1 MSKSVLELAVGTGQ
15 WNAGLKKAKSALD
28 NFTQSQGGLQQAL
41 AKDSDSMQKFVR
53 MMGQAD
59 STAKTAKGQMNDYK
73 STIEQLTMQYNRMTD
88 AQKKT
93 IGQDYLHAI
102 DQMKQKY
109 QFVNEEIQEM
119 NRSLNNVKL
128 PDMKDGVGG
137 LFSGMGDKMSG
148 ALQVFAGNMLTKAA
162 GAVANL
168 GSEMVDMVQQGVE
181 LAKQGEGIR
190 IAFERL
196 GRGDILDGLREATHG
211 TVTDIELMK
220 AAVKFNDFKLP
231 LDELGT
237 MLAFAQQKAKD
248 TGQSVDYMVDSIVT
262 GLGRKSL
269 MILDNLGLSANEV
282 KEKMAETGDM
292 TKAVGEIIREQ
303 MSKAG
308 DYVETA
314 ADRAAQANVSLQNK
328 MEELGR
334 KFGPLQEASNNFWT
348 SMKIGIL
355 DIVGGP
361 LARLLNG
368 LTEAGRLKNML
379 NDMNGGGGGAETNT
393 ERQLR
398 ILREYSGGGKG
409 IEGKRDLYN
418 RQIAEYRKKEE
429 KAWRDANRL
438 REELKGLREQQTSSG
453 FAGNLSPLISEASRQ
468 LEAAENRAK
477 AIQVMRANYEAGAK
491 GILNPSSPASKSLSI
506 TSTGKTGGKSGK
518 DEEEAAIGSIDYQT
532 KKVQELQKAW
542 RAAAD
547 DDSREKIKQQIE
559 EQQYVLDKMTGKEK
573 FDPSKMKEIKGT
585 SLLPEINDSTID
597 AQTKKVQQLQEAW
610 RAAADDDSREKIKK
624 EIEEQQYV
632 LDRMTGKRSS
642 LLPEINDSTIDAQT
656 KKVQQLQEAWRAA
669 ANDDSRKK
677 IKEELE
683 SAQKV
688 LDNMNIRAKKP
699 VLRDPLE
706 GLKTMKQSIQL
717 ELKTEAVK
725 VDENT
730 LHTLMKDALQNGI
743 NGMDIQFNAIGEKIG
758 KGIDVPESTWD
769 KIIEEYNSVR
779 EQLGMEPITI
789 DIKTGNMKEIGN
801 DAKVVKGS
809 FKEAAS
815 AVGSLGSAL
824 SGLDDPGAKI
834 AGTVAQAI
842 ANIALAFSSADLKEG
857 EKGNV
862 WYWIAATAAGLATMV
877 STISSIHAATNYA
890 EGGMIKGNSYSGDNI
905 LGMNNSTGELVGLN
919 AGEIVLNRA
928 QQGNL
933 LSQGSGGGFNGQIV
947 GMIEGE
953 KIVLVANRYF
963 KRSGQG
969 EIVTW
974 KN

>member
-88 AQKKT
+88 AQKKSV
-93 IGQDYLHAI
+93 GQEYLSAI
-102 DQMKQKY
+102 DKMKQKY
-109 QFVNEEIQEM
+109 QSLNEEIRQM
-119 NRSLNNVKL
+119 NQSLSNTKM
-128 PDMKDGVGG
+128 PDVDKGATG
-137 LFSGMGDKMSG
+137 LFGGGKLDGM
-148 ALQVFAGNMLTKAA
+148 LQVFGGNLMTKAA
-162 GAVANL
+162 GMAASFASEL
-168 GSEMVDMVQQGVE
+168 GDMVQQGVE

-211 TVTDIELMK
+211 TVTDLELMK

-231 LDELGT
+231 VEELGT

-303 MSKAG
+303 MAKAG
-308 DYVETA
+308 DYMETA

-334 KFGPLQEASNNFWT
+334 KFGPVEEASSQLWT

-355 DIVGGP
+355 DIIGGP
-361 LARLLNG
+361 LTDLLNK
-368 LTEAGRLKNML
+368 LTQAGRMANAYGML
-379 NDMNGGGGGAETNT
+379 GGSSKVGRMVSNLSNE
-393 ERQLR
+393 
-398 ILREYSGGGKG
+398 K
-409 IEGKRDLYN
+409 EGN
-418 RQIAEYRKKEE
+418 RQTLYQIQQE
-429 KAWRDANRL
+429 KFWKYINP
-438 REELKGLREQQTSSG
+438 REQQLKDIRAWQSG
-453 FAGNLSPLISEASRQ
+453 ERNEALQKRVGAITEKYGSLDATKIQAEVDAAKKMLSEYQQS
-468 LEAAENRAK
+468 AK
-477 AIQVMRANYEAGAK
+477 QILKPIKQDIEPNIVGSGSGHGEK
-491 GILNPSSPASKSLSI
+491 GGK
-506 TSTGKTGGKSGK
+506 TGKT
-518 DEEEAAIGSIDYQT
+518 EIEAAIGSIDEQT

-547 DDSREKIKQQIE
+547 DDSREKIKKQ
-559 EQQYVLDKMTGKEK
+559 
-573 FDPSKMKEIKGT
+573 
-585 SLLPEINDSTID
+585 
-597 AQTKKVQQLQEAW
+597 
-610 RAAADDDSREKIKK
+610 
-624 EIEEQQYV
+624 IEEQQYV
-632 LDRMTGKRSS
+632 LDRMTGKEKFDPNKLRQIQGIVLQAPSM
-642 LLPEINDSTIDAQT
+642 EIKNPFESMGKMKSEVVMELGAEQ
-656 KKVQQLQEAWRAA
+656 
-669 ANDDSRKK
+669 
-677 IKEELE
+677 IKL
-683 SAQKV
+683 
-688 LDNMNIRAKKP
+688 
-699 VLRDPLE
+699 
-706 GLKTMKQSIQL
+706 
-717 ELKTEAVK
+717 
-725 VDENT
+725 DENT
-730 LHTLMKDALQNGI
+730 LHTLMKDAIQNSV
-743 NGMDIQFNAIGEKIG
+743 NGMDLQFDILGKQIA
-758 KGIDVPESTWD
+758 KGIDVPDSAWQS
-769 KIIEEYNSVR
+769 IIDQYNDLR
-779 EQLGMEPITI
+779 EQMGLEPIKVNI
-789 DIKTGNMKEIGN
+789 QTGNLEELSN

-809 FKEAAS
+809 FKDATS
-815 AVGSLGSAL
+815 AVSSLGSAL

-842 ANIALAFSSADLKEG
+842 ANIALAFSSADLKDG
-857 EKGNV
+857 ETGNV

-877 STISSIHAATNYA
+877 STISSIHAATKYA

-905 LGMNNSTGELVGLN
+905 LGVNNSTGELVGLN

-947 GMIEGE
+947 GRIEGE
-953 KIVLVANRYF
+953 SIVLVANRYF
-963 KRSGQG
+963 KRTGQG
-969 EIVTW
+969 EMLTW